1 MCGIAGFVSLRHS
14 PPVREAALGRML
26 AAQVHRGPDDSGVVS
41 SGPATIGMRRLA
53 IFDPANGRQ
62 PMVSPDGRHHLV
74 FNGAIYNFRELR
86 PDYAARGW
94 VFRTE
99 CDTELLLAALAL
111 DGPAALPRLRG
122 MFAFALWDAAER
134 TLLLARD
141 ALGIKPL
148 LYHHDAAGPFLF
160 ASEVRPLLASK
171 HVPADLDPAAAADFL
186 RWLAIPAPRTLHAG
200 IRSLRPGEQ
209 LFFRN
214 TRSEISSWWTPAK
227 TFSTPAASRPPA
239 ATSIPE
245 LRAQLRA
252 KLDDTIQAHL
262 AADVPVGAFLS
273 GGLDSAVVCA
283 LMARHTGPK
292 LKTFTLGFEEAGFS
306 EAAEAAATARHLGV
320 DHHIHKLTGAAVAA
334 DLDKILAGL
343 DQPTGDGINTYY
355 ASKIARL
362 GGVTVALSGLGAD
375 ELFGGYPSF
384 RRLPSLA
391 KWLPAWRS
399 LPGPLRATV
408 LRGLDA
414 GPTSARKLASTL
426 RLAVAHPE
434 PAALALAQRGVF
446 TDTTIS
452 QLLAPAAPEV
462 ANLKSPTSNSA
473 RWTAAHPA
481 EPELAAAWS
490 ALLAGRPPDSAA
502 PWAAL
507 AGLAETRGYMADVL
521 LRDSDEFSMAHSL
534 ELRVPFVDLPL
545 AEWTWAQDPALLFA
559 RDLAPKAHLAAA
571 CADLL
576 PPALLERRK
585 QGFTL
590 PFAKWLRGPL
600 RPFMEETLGSVSAAR
615 SGLFDPYVSGRLW
628 RAFRDGSDD
637 RAWSRVWSLALL
649 IHLANRH

>member
-14 PPVREAALGRML
+14 PNVREAALGRML
-26 AAQVHRGPDDSGVVS
+26 AAQVHRGPDDSGLVS
-41 SGPATIGMRRLA
+41 SGPATLGMRRLA

-86 PDYAARGW
+86 PDYSARGW

-99 CDTELLLAALAL
+99 CDTELLLAALSL

-200 IRSLRPGEQ
+200 IRALRPGERL
-209 LFFRN
+209 LFRGA
-214 TRSEISSWWTPAK
+214 RAEISSWWTPAK
-227 TFSTPAASRPPA
+227 IFSAPSASRPRA

-245 LRAQLRA
+245 LRAQLRER
-252 KLDDTIQAHL
+252 LDDTIQAHL

-283 LMARHTGPK
+283 LMARHTGSK
-292 LKTFTLGFEEAGFS
+292 LKTFTLGFEETRFS

-320 DHHIHKLTGAAVAA
+320 EHHVHKLTGAAVAA
-334 DLDKILAGL
+334 DLDKILASL

-355 ASKIARL
+355 ASRIARL

-384 RRLPSLA
+384 RRLPLLA
-391 KWLPAWRS
+391 RCLPAWRV
-399 LPGPLRATV
+399 LPSPIRAAV

-414 GPTSARKLASTL
+414 GPTSARKLAATL
-426 RLAVAHPE
+426 RVAASHPE
-434 PAALALAQRGVF
+434 PASLALAQRSVF

-452 QLLAPAAPEV
+452 QLLAPAFAGSPIS
-462 ANLKSPTSNSA
+462 NLKSQISNPPSP
-473 RWTAAHPA
+473 HPA
-481 EPELAAAWS
+481 AEELAAAWS
-490 ALLAGRPPDSAA
+490 ALLAGRPAGSPA

-507 AGLAETRGYMADVL
+507 AGLAETRGYMAEVL

-545 AEWTWAQDPALLFA
+545 AEWTWSQDPALLFA

-576 PPALLERRK
+576 PPALLERQKR
-585 QGFTL
+585 GFTL
-590 PFAKWLRGPL
+590 PFAQWLRGPL
-600 RPFMEETLGSVSAAR
+600 RPFMEDTLGSVSAAR

-649 IHLANRH
+649 IHLANRR